1 MRLFKDWDQ
10 QDMARYKE
18 NFSRLMK
25 VYLQA
30 KPQGEQAQE
39 QAVKQE
45 LAAIEEERRK
55 GPQP

>member
-1 MRLFKDWDQ
+1 MRPFKDWDEH
-10 QDMARYKE
+10 DLEKYKA

-39 QAVKQE
+39 QAVKEE
-45 LAAIEEERRK
+45 LAKIEEERQ
-55 GPQP
+55 GQQV